1 MISTEGLSVESKR
14 VRLCKEPQGQTALQ
28 STAGREGSHSDSEP
42 IHPQQ
47 QGKPGLFGTGTQVK
61 ATDISHPDLGFHRT
75 PEARTVKL
83 T

>member
-1 MISTEGLSVESKR
+1 MESKR

-28 STAGREGSHSDSEP
+28 STRWKERKPLRDKP

-47 QGKPGLFGTGTQVK
+47 QGNPGRFGTGTQVK